1 MSTAVTSIYAR
12 LAHLFGISVIY
23 LIVYDLRPLAGRGL
37 SVGLSHGLIPAGS
50 ADTYSRIV
58 CDSLYALMLVQKM
71 EALE

>member
-1 MSTAVTSIYAR
+1 M
-12 LAHLFGISVIY
+12 IY